1 MKTQKPLT
9 NHDQFDQ
16 IVRGRIHA
24 ADFGQPQ
31 TQADFYKEKAVSQ
44 IECSIRSILNANNQ
58 PDLIVAI
65 AQANAFIE
73 AAYMFE
79 IITMAEKFS
88 FLEKIA
94 EATRAQYL
102 GEAV

>member
-1 MKTQKPLT
+1 
-9 NHDQFDQ
+9 
-16 IVRGRIHA
+16 
-24 ADFGQPQ
+24 
-31 TQADFYKEKAVSQ
+31 
-44 IECSIRSILNANNQ
+44 
-58 PDLIVAI
+58 
-65 AQANAFIE
+65 
-73 AAYMFE
+73 MFE